1 MCEEETEAD
10 ETVPPIQIILVKP
23 IEGQSLTLLRQF
35 SFANQA
41 FVFTDFCP
49 TPTNEF
55 AAVSSFILFYRI
67 RKEGSGADDAQ

>member
-55 AAVSSFILFYRI
+55 AGVTLILFYRV
-67 RKEGSGADDAQ
+67 RKEGSGANDAQ